1 VPLPPIKARPFYVKD
16 TWPAVVTLAFG
27 VVTGSVAVGR
37 QVFAKD
43 GDSLQLASLGL
54 TLACVVILGTLQ
66 IARSRFKDAEEDKK
80 RSPDELRGC
89 LLVIHGVVA
98 GQKGMVS
105 PPEGWLRITLHR
117 VDGEELEQ
125 SLEYVGSDDRKK
137 AGRRFRVQAGL
148 IGAVARTG
156 DMRAFDRRAD
166 MDFTE
171 WCDYLVQNQGMTRDG
186 AKATRD
192 DRFSFL
198 GVPIK
203 NPGGK
208 EVRAVVYLDASEPG
222 FFDRE
227 TAGLIVCGCEG
238 LAAWIDDHYYTKR
251 S

>member
-1 VPLPPIKARPFYVKD
+1 VALPPTKARPFYVKH
-16 TWPAVVTLAFG
+16 TWPAIVTLVFG
-27 VVTGSVAVGR
+27 VITGSVAIER
-37 QVFAKD
+37 QLLASEKD
-43 GDSLQLASLGL
+43 GLQLASLCL
-54 TLACVVILGTLQ
+54 TLACVVILGALQ
-66 IARSRFKDAEEDKK
+66 VARSRFKDAQDDRKQ
-80 RSPDELRGC
+80 SPDELRGC
-89 LLVIHGVVA
+89 LLVIHRVVA
-98 GQKGMVS
+98 GQKGMAN

-137 AGRRFRVQAGL
+137 AGRRFRVHAGL

-166 MDFTE
+166 MGFTE
-171 WCDYLVQNQGMTRDG
+171 WCDYLVESQGMTREG

-198 GVPIK
+198 GVPIT

-208 EVRAVVYLDASEPG
+208 EVRAVVYLDAGQPG
-222 FFDRE
+222 FFDSE
-227 TAGLIVCGCEG
+227 TAGLVVYGCEG
-238 LAAWIDDHYYTKR
+238 LAAWIDDRYYTKR